1 MVLRVVVTMG
11 RHARKD
17 FWSLPRATI
26 LFAGIA
32 VLPIQSGSVS
42 LWSSGAEHAIAPTNS
57 GNFSSPI
64 GSPDATLWSAFGW
77 SALGPMP
84 QAHGS
89 DRAVTALLY
98 ETVSSGADEFGA
110 GGDGAL
116 PAISRAAPGGIH
128 AVCGDDQTAIRLQ
141 AGGKFWTG
149 HAMSAAPVKFPPGV
163 FTGSTLEIANPPGD
177 PTSGPS
183 GDRSNLPS
191 LGPAGA
197 WCRPLPVP
205 FAQSGPLASRTL
217 WIWVMVLLVTVFVFW
232 LSRGWKMPA

>member
-89 DRAVTALLY
+89 DRAVTALHY
-98 ETVSSGADEFGA
+98 GTVSAGAEVFGVGE
-110 GGDGAL
+110 GGVL
-116 PAISRAAPGGIH
+116 PAPSRAAPGGIH
-128 AVCGDDQTAIRLQ
+128 AVCGDDQTAMRLQ
-141 AGGKFWTG
+141 AGGKFWT
-149 HAMSAAPVKFPPGV
+149 AQAISATPVQFPPGV

-177 PTSGPS
+177 PTSGPG